1 MNFEKRN
8 WSKRIN
14 SVDIKNCRSV
24 QNQIEIDG
32 SKIDY
37 RINILNRESPNLVVN
52 IPGIGD
58 NGLKDLQYFSE
69 AFESE
74 PFFNVIT
81 FSNPKPYTPEIV
93 SNGVFGMLAD
103 IGNEIPKPKAIIL
116 HAYSQGGVATWNL
129 LNNGIIEK
137 FPIKG
142 IVLQVPIINRDNV
155 SNLLKIGTDHFRKL
169 IGVFVDDSEQWDQE
183 MEAVMSSNNTLKS
196 IIDTPTLLVTFNKD
210 RLVDKV
216 ATEKII
222 GKSFSNLEI
231 TTFLSN
237 KKMIGHDTDHWN
249 LVMRKEL
256 EFMQKCFLRNEL

>member
-8 WSKRIN
+8 WSNRIDF
-14 SVDIKNCRSV
+14 VDIKNYQSV
-24 QNQIEIDG
+24 QKQIEVNG

-37 RINILNRESPNLVVN
+37 RINILNRESPSLVVN
-52 IPGIGD
+52 IPGVGD
-58 NGLKDLQYFSE
+58 NGLKDLQHFSE
-69 AFESE
+69 AFESD

-93 SNGVFGMLAD
+93 SNGVCEMLTD
-103 IGNEIPKPKAIIL
+103 VENEIPKPKAIIL
-116 HAYSQGGVATWNL
+116 HAYSQGAVATWNL
-129 LNNGIIEK
+129 LNDGITEK

-155 SNLLKIGTDHFRKL
+155 SNLLKISNDHFRKL
-169 IGVFVDDSEQWDQE
+169 IGVFVDDPEQWNQE

-196 IIDTPTLLVTFNKD
+196 IIETPTLLVTFNKD
-210 RLVDKV
+210 GLVDNV
-216 ATEKII
+216 ATKEIV
-222 GKSFSNLEI
+222 GKSFSNLET

-237 KKMIGHDTDHWN
+237 KKMVGHDTDHWN

-256 EFMQKCFLRNEL
+256 EFMKNVFSKNEL